1 MIWADVLEVT
11 ALVALWSFTIWRFV
25 TPQSRRGKAV
35 RLVVLLVTLSF
46 TFNQRGI
53 AYATDTV
60 LHVPDICVP
69 FKNLATVAASAAM
82 VHTVGLLSAAPLT
95 YAWLRRC
102 AYGFLAVA
110 AIGMTTVFLIVPR
123 SPARGGF
130 LEEQAAAEIHRR
142 WPIFEPAEDTVAVLE
157 EQAGTP
163 AVTVY
168 GVLTQLSL
176 LIGLICALVLFRP
189 TGKRAEPGPL
199 RTGLRLLSAG
209 AVVGLLFMVNRLLYL
224 LTHAAGSKALDAPF
238 YVNYVSRSLLAV
250 ALLLIAA
257 GGALPA
263 LGGVRRWVA
272 HYRALHRLR
281 PLWRELCTA
290 VPSVVLGD
298 PPGRLAEILPLR
310 SLELRLYR
318 RIIEI
323 RDAQWLL
330 GLLVG
335 DVDAVVDRARLPA
348 RVTDDELPF
357 AMEALILRTAIES
370 GAHPAGPSAAP
381 SPAGGHDIDGEV
393 RALLAVSHFY
403 RSFHATPAADSQMP
417 VARRVAATPVD
428 TFGHNVPSDQQR

>member
-1 MIWADVLEVT
+1 MIWADVLEVA

-60 LHVPDICVP
+60 LHVPDISVP

-82 VHTVGLLSAAPLT
+82 VHTVGLLSVAPQTVAPQT
-95 YAWLRRC
+95 YTWLRRC

-110 AIGMTTVFLIVPR
+110 AAGMTTVFLIVPR

-130 LEEQAAAEIHRR
+130 LEER
-142 WPIFEPAEDTVAVLE
+142 
-157 EQAGTP
+157 AGTP

-238 YVNYVSRSLLAV
+238 YVNYVSRSLLAM

-298 PPGRLAEILPLR
+298 PPGRLEEVLPLR
-310 SLELRLYR
+310 SLGLRLYR

-323 RDAQWLL
+323 RDAQW
-330 GLLVG
+330 LLVG

-348 RVTDDELPF
+348 RITDDELPF
-357 AMEALILRTAIES
+357 AMEALILRAAIES
-370 GAHPAGPSAAP
+370 GAHPGPSAAP
-381 SPAGGHDIDGEV
+381 SPAGEHDIDGEV
-393 RALLAVSHFY
+393 RALLAVSRFY
-403 RSFHATPAADSQMP
+403 RSVHAMPAADSPAADSQML

>member
-1 MIWADVLEVT
+1 MIWADVLEVA

-82 VHTVGLLSAAPLT
+82 VHTVGLLSVAPQT

-130 LEEQAAAEIHRR
+130 LEEQA
-142 WPIFEPAEDTVAVLE
+142 
-157 EQAGTP
+157 GTP
-163 AVTVY
+163 AVTGY

-348 RVTDDELPF
+348 RITDDELPF

-370 GAHPAGPSAAP
+370 GAHPGPSAAP

-393 RALLAVSHFY
+393 RALLAVSRFY
-403 RSFHATPAADSQMP
+403 RSFHATPAADSHMP

>member
-1 MIWADVLEVT
+1 MIWADVLEVA

-82 VHTVGLLSAAPLT
+82 VHTVGLLSVAPQG

-110 AIGMTTVFLIVPR
+110 AVGMTTVFLIVPR

-130 LEEQAAAEIHRR
+130 
-142 WPIFEPAEDTVAVLE
+142 LE

-209 AVVGLLFMVNRLLYL
+209 AVVGLLFMINRLLYL

-257 GGALPA
+257 GGAVPA

-290 VPSVVLGD
+290 VPNVVLGD
-298 PPGRLAEILPLR
+298 PPGRLAEVLPLR

-330 GLLVG
+330 VG
-335 DVDAVVDRARLPA
+335 DVDAVVDQARLPA
-348 RVTDDELPF
+348 RITDDEVPF

-370 GAHPAGPSAAP
+370 GAQPGPSAAP
-381 SPAGGHDIDGEV
+381 SPAGGHDIDGEIH
-393 RALLAVSHFY
+393 ALLAVSRFY
-403 RSFHATPAADSQMP
+403 RSFHATPATDSQMP
-417 VARRVAATPVD
+417 VARHVAATPVD
-428 TFGHNVPSDQQR
+428 TFGHNVPSDRQQ

>member
-1 MIWADVLEVT
+1 MRPLPIRRRSNAMIWADVLEVA

-82 VHTVGLLSAAPLT
+82 VHTVGLLSAAPQP

-110 AIGMTTVFLIVPR
+110 AVGMTTVFLIVPR

-130 LEEQAAAEIHRR
+130 
-142 WPIFEPAEDTVAVLE
+142 LE

-189 TGKRAEPGPL
+189 TGKRAEPRPL

-263 LGGVRRWVA
+263 LGGVRRWVT

-281 PLWRELCTA
+281 PLWREL
-290 VPSVVLGD
+290 
-298 PPGRLAEILPLR
+298 
-310 SLELRLYR
+310 
-318 RIIEI
+318 
-323 RDAQWLL
+323 
-330 GLLVG
+330 
-335 DVDAVVDRARLPA
+335 
-348 RVTDDELPF
+348 
-357 AMEALILRTAIES
+357 
-370 GAHPAGPSAAP
+370 
-381 SPAGGHDIDGEV
+381 
-393 RALLAVSHFY
+393 
-403 RSFHATPAADSQMP
+403 
-417 VARRVAATPVD
+417 
-428 TFGHNVPSDQQR
+428 